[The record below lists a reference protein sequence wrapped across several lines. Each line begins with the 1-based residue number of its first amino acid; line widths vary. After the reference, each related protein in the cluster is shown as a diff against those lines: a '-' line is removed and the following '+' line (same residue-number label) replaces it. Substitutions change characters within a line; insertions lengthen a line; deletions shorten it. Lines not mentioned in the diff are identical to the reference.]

1 MYFLC
6 LGGQAAASAT
16 SGADGQDV
24 QAGPSDAGQS
34 QDIAA
39 EPEAEL
45 PTSPPTYSEK
55 QLQPWWMRVSCV
67 FSSEIKFTDSD
78 DNG

>member
-24 QAGPSDAGQS
+24 QAGPSDA
-34 QDIAA
+34 A

-45 PTSPPTYSEK
+45 PTSPPTYSGKAAAALVDESKLFILK
-55 QLQPWWMRVSCV
+55 QNQFYRQ
-67 FSSEIKFTDSD
+67 
-78 DNG
+78 

>member
-6 LGGQAAASAT
+6 LGGEAAA

-39 EPEAEL
+39 EAAL
-45 PTSPPTYSEK
+45 PTSPPTYSGEVAAALVDESK
-55 QLQPWWMRVSCV
+55 LS
-67 FSSEIKFTDSD
+67 ILK
-78 DNG
+78 

>member
-6 LGGQAAASAT
+6 LGGQAAASAA

-34 QDIAA
+34 QDITA

-45 PTSPPTYSEK
+45 STSLPTYLGEAAAALVDESK
-55 QLQPWWMRVSCV
+55 LSI
-67 FSSEIKFTDSD
+67 FK
-78 DNG
+78 

>member
-6 LGGQAAASAT
+6 LRGQAAASAT

-34 QDIAA
+34 HDIAA

-45 PTSPPTYSEK
+45 STSLPTYSGKVAAALVDESKLCIFK
-55 QLQPWWMRVSCV
+55 QNQIYRQ
-67 FSSEIKFTDSD
+67 
-78 DNG
+78 

>member
-24 QAGPSDAGQS
+24 QVGPSN
-34 QDIAA
+34 AA
-39 EPEAEL
+39 EAEAEL
-45 PTSPPTYSEK
+45 PTSPPTYSGKAAAALVDESKLFILK
-55 QLQPWWMRVSCV
+55 QN
-67 FSSEIKFTDSD
+67 KFYRQ
-78 DNG
+78 

>member
-6 LGGQAAASAT
+6 LGGQAAASAA

-24 QAGPSDAGQS
+24 QAGLSDAGQS

-39 EPEAEL
+39 EAEL
-45 PTSPPTYSEK
+45 PTSPPTYLGEAAAALVDESKLCIFK
-55 QLQPWWMRVSCV
+55 QNQIYRQ
-67 FSSEIKFTDSD
+67 
-78 DNG
+78 

>member
-1 MYFLC
+1 MSVFAEITVYSFC
-6 LGGQAAASAT
+6 LGGQAAASAAG
-16 SGADGQDV
+16 GADRQDI

-45 PTSPPTYSEK
+45 PTSPPTYSGEAAAALVDESK
-55 QLQPWWMRVSCV
+55 LSI
-67 FSSEIKFTDSD
+67 FK
-78 DNG
+78 

>member
-45 PTSPPTYSEK
+45 PTSPPTYSGKVAAALVDESK
-55 QLQPWWMRVSCV
+55 LCIFKRNQIYRQ
-67 FSSEIKFTDSD
+67 
-78 DNG
+78 

>member
-24 QAGPSDAGQS
+24 QAGPSDA
-34 QDIAA
+34 A

-45 PTSPPTYSEK
+45 PTSPPTYSGKVVAALVDESKLFILK
-55 QLQPWWMRVSCV
+55 QNQFYRQ
-67 FSSEIKFTDSD
+67 
-78 DNG
+78 

>member
-24 QAGPSDAGQS
+24 QAGPSDA
-34 QDIAA
+34 A
-39 EPEAEL
+39 EPEAEAEL
-45 PTSPPTYSEK
+45 PTSLPTYSGKTAAALVDESKLFILK
-55 QLQPWWMRVSCV
+55 QNQFYRQ
-67 FSSEIKFTDSD
+67 
-78 DNG
+78 